1 MGKTASKK
9 KHEPPPSSNETQTT
23 TSTYLSTHLIVPYF
37 ITANGTIKR
46 PEHLIAWWSRIFS
59 FYVPDDKDRI
69 ELRYLC
75 RLFRDALKPP
85 PLHTTFPHPNYWALN
100 KLVDKLNNV
109 YKEDPNKAPKIVFV
123 AQGTFQNN
131 TNGKVYIDYPMK
143 IIGAGQNKTIL
154 SSYAFYIGGKKE
166 KGQRVVLQHLT
177 LANGFSQNVL
187 YNNNGLSFLCYR
199 MTITKGHTNGVYVYN
214 ARGRFRNCVITE
226 CGGSGIL
233 CYENALVE
241 LEGNQ
246 TKVERNGTRG
256 GGFGLCTYFSSSR
269 IHLLFPL
276 TKESV
281 STNNGGN
288 GNYGGIMGGSIETV
302 DSF

>member
-1 MGKTASKK
+1 
-9 KHEPPPSSNETQTT
+9 
-23 TSTYLSTHLIVPYF
+23 
-37 ITANGTIKR
+37 
-46 PEHLIAWWSRIFS
+46 
-59 FYVPDDKDRI
+59 
-69 ELRYLC
+69 
-75 RLFRDALKPP
+75 
-85 PLHTTFPHPNYWALN
+85 
-100 KLVDKLNNV
+100 
-109 YKEDPNKAPKIVFV
+109 
-123 AQGTFQNN
+123 
-131 TNGKVYIDYPMK
+131 
-143 IIGAGQNKTIL
+143 
-154 SSYAFYIGGKKE
+154 
-166 KGQRVVLQHLT
+166 
-177 LANGFSQNVL
+177 
-187 YNNNGLSFLCYR
+187 LSFLCDR

-241 LEGNQ
+241 LEGHQ

-281 STNNGGN
+281 STDNGGN